1 MLASETLGA
10 LAETVAA
17 RGLARVVAVAL
28 NTAMHG
34 LIGLDAGHRPLTP
47 LLTLADSRATAEAA
61 ELRAAGAASAL
72 HRGSGTPVHPMSPL
86 VKLTWFRRGTSRP
99 WRSGVRTWVGL
110 KDWILLAL
118 TATLA
123 AELSSASPS
132 YIVRIMERDA
142 RASAGRRQRR

>member
-1 MLASETLGA
+1 VLASETLGA

-86 VKLTWFRRGTSRP
+86 VKLTWFRRHEPALAER
-99 WRSGVRTWVGL
+99 VRTWVGP

-123 AELSSASPS
+123 TELSSASPS

>member
-1 MLASETLGA
+1 VLASETLGA

-17 RGLARVVAVAL
+17 RGPARVVAVAL
-28 NTAMHG
+28 STAMHG

-86 VKLTWFRRGTSRP
+86 VKLTWFRRHEPALAERGAHL
-99 WRSGVRTWVGL
+99 GGAEGL
-110 KDWILLAL
+110 DPAGADRNPGHRAVQRL
-118 TATLA
+118 
-123 AELSSASPS
+123 AEL
-132 YIVRIMERDA
+132 YREDH
-142 RASAGRRQRR
+142 GT